1 MAKITVLDHHV
12 VYDNPIPNL
21 VSRHGYF
28 PGLVRLASGEL
39 LGLFCMGEAFESAL
53 TVNVTRSKDNGKSWQ
68 LQGPLYDDSADDQE
82 PDSAD
87 DDDDD
92 DDNGGCCSFP

>member
-1 MAKITVLDHHV
+1 MPKITVLDHHV

-28 PGLVRLASGEL
+28 PGFAKLPSGEL

-53 TVNVTRSKDNGKSWQ
+53 TVNVTRSNDNGKSWQ
-68 LQGPLYDDSADDQE
+68 LQGPLYDDSADN
-82 PDSAD
+82 PPNMDSLKPLLPNDGTLIAT
-87 DDDDD
+87 
-92 DDNGGCCSFP
+92 G